1 MLFTLCNVIVCL
13 QLDVHCCVHVSVLMQ
28 SHVDVLFLR
37 VGVPLV
43 PHYIHRCVYTISIS
57 HVTMGLCLSTSAPHL
72 YIICG
77 WNDGLNE
84 YVKTITQRCNFKSN
98 QDIHESLC
106 NLLYRTPNYIH
117 NHASMPARIIAT
129 HASMPARSAR
139 TGQHVGNEHARSLDK
154 NWETLWALA
163 FKSELD
169 T

>member
-1 MLFTLCNVIVCL
+1 MLMSCFFVW
-13 QLDVHCCVHVSVLMQ
+13 
-28 SHVDVLFLR
+28 
-37 VGVPLV
+37 GAPLV
-43 PHYIHRCVYTISIS
+43 PHYIHRGVYTILERFGLTYTGGSARSVSFRRNPHSEKQRISIS

-154 NWETLWALA
+154 N
-163 FKSELD
+163 
-169 T
+169 